1 MKKGFDLLWK
11 LPKEQ
16 RNTIYLYYYE
26 GHHTKEIANLLD
38 ISINEVQNNLVEGK
52 SRIQNY

>member
-11 LPKEQ
+11 LPTEQ
-16 RNTIYLYYYE
+16 RKTLYLYYYE

-38 ISINEVQNNLVEGK
+38 LSIHEVQDNLLEGK
-52 SRIQNY
+52 NSVRNY